1 MQTCEDLYSR
11 PDIARAD
18 RPIRLGSLLFT
29 LVEPRPG
36 FEVAYNRWYERDH
49 FYSGCMIGEYTVSG
63 GRFVATRAEKALRFG
78 SGKMDLA
85 KGSYLALYWILDG
98 HHQDWDAWAVKQVN
112 VLHASGR
119 MFKERDHIH
128 TSFYQYDGEYNAPGS
143 TMPIEL
149 ALDRPYGGIAAFVI
163 DLAAGKTPADLTTF
177 LKARNLPGD
186 VALSGSP
193 LPLDPTSP
201 KDVPI
206 EEGNR
211 AVFVSF
217 SLEDPKTVWADRYV
231 PLAQAIEAA
240 GIGTIAIASP
250 FIPTIFGTDTYTDQL
265 R

>member
-1 MQTCEDLYSR
+1 MQACETLYST
-11 PDIARAD
+11 PGIARED

-49 FYSGCMIGEYTVSG
+49 FYSGCMIGAYTVSG
-63 GRFVATRAEKALRFG
+63 GRFVATSAEKALRFG
-78 SGKMDLA
+78 TGSIDTA

-112 VLHASGR
+112 VLHGAGR

-128 TSFYQYDGEYNAPGS
+128 TSFYNLDAEYNAPGS

-149 ALDRPYGGIAAFVI
+149 ALDRPYGGVAAFVI
-163 DLAAGKTPADLTTF
+163 DLAPGKTGADVAAF
-177 LKARNLPGD
+177 LKARDLPGD

-193 LPLDPTSP
+193 IPLDPTSP
-201 KDVPI
+201 KDVPVDAV
-206 EEGNR
+206 ER

-217 SLEDPKTVWADRYV
+217 SLEDPKAVWEDRYL
-231 PLAQAIEAA
+231 PLAKVIEEA
-240 GIGTIAIASP
+240 GLGKIAFASP
-250 FIPTIFGTDTYTDQL
+250 FIPTVPGTDTYTDQL
-265 R
+265 